1 MRRLCFLALMLSAAG
16 FLTCATGCNTP
27 NVAKGDSG
35 YAARLVPIHPEPVP
49 VTAAPMTET
58 PFDR

>member
-1 MRRLCFLALMLSAAG
+1 MRKFALFALVTAA
-16 FLTCATGCNTP
+16 FVAFATGCNTP

-49 VTAAPMTET
+49 VTAAPRTER
-58 PFDR
+58 PVDR